1 MHLGLR
7 IKVARIS
14 RKITQAELAEKI
26 NKTRPL
32 ISSIEQTGKVNFY
45 TLKKICDV
53 LGLDIDVLTQSTED
67 LGVFTYKG
75 GSDSVS
81 KEKIKSLEQEVDY
94 LKRLV
99 ESQADLIR
107 TLKGLSS
114 SSASEKIKL
123 KK

>member
-14 RKITQAELAEKI
+14 RKITQAELAERI

-81 KEKIKSLEQEVDY
+81 KEKIKIIRIINFFLNSII
-94 LKRLV
+94 LKN
-99 ESQADLIR
+99 IYF
-107 TLKGLSS
+107 
-114 SSASEKIKL
+114 
-123 KK
+123 KKSMRFQKF

>member
-14 RKITQAELAEKI
+14 RKITQAELAERI
-26 NKTRPL
+26 SKTRPL

-75 GSDSVS
+75 GTDSAS
-81 KEKIKSLEQEVDY
+81 KEKIKNLEQEVDY

-99 ESQADLIR
+99 ESQTDLINA
-107 TLKGLSS
+107 LKGISLP
-114 SSASEKIKL
+114 ASTTKL
-123 KK
+123 RK